1 MTRRKSLSP
10 IYLIRTTDN
19 LHLFL
24 CLNIIYRVSTPLSI
38 FAFLPHL
45 FFAFFF
51 SVIFGNTRDKDSLT
65 QSKYFFKDESLFGSG
80 IMRVSICLIV
90 FFLRLDIAMDNSE
103 YHSFEYKVS
112 NELNAYDEVRFA
124 SIEERKDT
132 GVLSSETIR
141 LLCHGNNRKDLLIL
155 SY

>member
-1 MTRRKSLSP
+1 MNRFLDQVKCESVFVLLS
-10 IYLIRTTDN
+10 
-19 LHLFL
+19 F
-24 CLNIIYRVSTPLSI
+24 
-38 FAFLPHL
+38 
-45 FFAFFF
+45 
-51 SVIFGNTRDKDSLT
+51 
-65 QSKYFFKDESLFGSG
+65 
-80 IMRVSICLIV
+80 

-103 YHSFEYKVS
+103 YHSFGDKVS

-141 LLCHGNNRKDLLIL
+141 SLCHGNNGKYLLIL